1 MPTAPLENAAR
12 ERVRATRLALSVDTL
27 ALLLA
32 ALIAI
37 AVVTGLLPAVPW

>member
-1 MPTAPLENAAR
+1 MTSTPHETSEWWP
-12 ERVRATRLALSVDTL
+12 VRAPRPAGSVDAF

-37 AVVTGLLPAVPW
+37 AVVAGLLPAVPW